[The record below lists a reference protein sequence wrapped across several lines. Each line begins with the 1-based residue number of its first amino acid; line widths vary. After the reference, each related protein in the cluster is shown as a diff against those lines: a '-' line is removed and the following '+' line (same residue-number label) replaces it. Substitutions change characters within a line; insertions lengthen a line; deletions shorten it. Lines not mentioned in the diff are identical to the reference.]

1 MAESHALLARTDAVK
16 AKLKRKWIK
25 PHLKR
30 LRAGDAEVTS
40 GPAFDGGVQ
49 S

>member
-1 MAESHALLARTDAVK
+1 MHPRDALPAKADAVK
-16 AKLKRKWIK
+16 AKLKRDWIK
-25 PHLKR
+25 PHVKR
-30 LRAGDAEVTS
+30 MSAGAAEVTS